1 MVNEK
6 IIIVEDE
13 ELVAQDIK
21 MILEGLGY
29 HVPAITPSG
38 EEALLKIEE
47 YCPDSVLMDIML
59 EGEMD
64 GIETA
69 QKISERYDIPVV
81 YLTAYSNQE
90 ILQRAKK
97 TEPYGYILKP
107 FKERD
112 LQINIEMALY
122 KHEARKSRLQLLQ
135 QKAVNKYLEKSLKEK
150 ETLMREIHHRVNN
163 NLQIIISLLSLQSK
177 YFKDERVH
185 DFFKDY
191 VNQLKSMSMIHERV
205 YQSDDL
211 ASIDFNHYLIG
222 LASQL
227 SSSYKKDPNIEIII
241 NSDDIFLNVET
252 AIPCGLIINEILS
265 NSLKHAFSDG
275 LSDKS
280 KGEIL
285 VELHSNQ
292 RGKYLLS
299 ISDNGAGIPECVE
312 FPYKGSFGFRMV
324 NTLIKQL
331 GGTVKFDGTDGT
343 SFQIKFEEL
352 RYTERIKLDSR
363 GKN

>member
-1 MVNEK
+1 MANEK

-21 MILEGLGY
+21 LILEDLGY

-38 EEALLKIEE
+38 EEALIKIEE
-47 YCPDSVLMDIML
+47 HCPDSVLMDIML

-81 YLTAYSNQE
+81 YLTAYSNKE

-122 KHEARKSRLQLLQ
+122 KHEARKSRLQLIQ
-135 QKAVNKYLEKSLKEK
+135 QKAINKYLEKSLNEK

-177 YFKDERVH
+177 YFEDERVH

-211 ASIDFNHYLIG
+211 SSIDFNHYLFG

-227 SSSYKKDPNIEIII
+227 SSSYKKDPNINIVI
-241 NSDDIFLNVET
+241 NSDNVFLNVET

-265 NSLKHAFSDG
+265 NSLKHAFSH
-275 LSDKS
+275 LSEIEN
-280 KGEIL
+280 GEIL
-285 VELHSNQ
+285 LELRSDK
-292 RGKYLLS
+292 RGRYVLS
-299 ISDNGAGIPECVE
+299 ISDNGAGIPSDVE

-331 GGTVKFDGTDGT
+331 GGSVEFDGTAGT
-343 SFQIKFEEL
+343 SFKINFEEL
-352 RYTERIKLDSR
+352 RYTERVKLDY
-363 GKN
+363 KDEN

>member
-1 MVNEK
+1 MANEK

-21 MILEGLGY
+21 LILEDLGY

-81 YLTAYSNQE
+81 YLTAYSNKE

-97 TEPYGYILKP
+97 TEPYRYILKP

-122 KHEARKSRLQLLQ
+122 KHEARKSRLQLIQ
-135 QKAVNKYLEKSLKEK
+135 QKAINKYLEKSLNEK

-177 YFKDERVH
+177 YFEDERVH

-211 ASIDFNHYLIG
+211 SSIDFNHYLVG

-227 SSSYKKDPNIEIII
+227 SSSYKKDPNINITI
-241 NSDDIFLNVET
+241 NSDDVFLNVET

-265 NSLKHAFSDG
+265 NSLKHAFLD
-275 LSDKS
+275 LSEIE

-285 VELHSNQ
+285 IELRSDK
-292 RGKYLLS
+292 RGRYALF
-299 ISDNGAGIPECVE
+299 ISDNGVGIPSDVE
-312 FPYKGSFGFRMV
+312 FPCKGSFGFRMV
-324 NTLIKQL
+324 NTLINQL
-331 GGTVKFDGTDGT
+331 GGSVEFDGTEGT
-343 SFQIKFEEL
+343 SFKINFEEL
-352 RYTERIKLDSR
+352 RYTERVKLDY
-363 GKN
+363 KDDN